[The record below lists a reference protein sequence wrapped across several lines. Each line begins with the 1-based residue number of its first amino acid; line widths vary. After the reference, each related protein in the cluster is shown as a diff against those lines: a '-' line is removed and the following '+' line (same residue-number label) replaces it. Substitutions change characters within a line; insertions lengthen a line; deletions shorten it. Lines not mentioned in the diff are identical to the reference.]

1 MPPALIAVI
10 SFSADSRPKAMIV
23 AVSTAHG
30 TESAIIHAKFR
41 KRNSRIVPKDSPL
54 LINLPSSRKSKFRTN
69 MELMTRRAKEK
80 GPICSLTIY
89 FGRILIIKRI
99 GHFFVTY
106 KKNIRIILF
115 YIKCIFLNKM

>member
-41 KRNSRIVPKDSPL
+41 KINSRIVPKDSPL
-54 LINLPSSRKSKFRTN
+54 LINLPSSLKIKFRIN
-69 MELMTRRAKEK
+69 MELMTRRAKQK
-80 GPICSLTIY
+80 GPICSLTRY

-99 GHFFVTY
+99 GHFFVTLQ
-106 KKNIRIILF
+106 NIRIILF
-115 YIKCIFLNKM
+115 FIKCIFLNKC